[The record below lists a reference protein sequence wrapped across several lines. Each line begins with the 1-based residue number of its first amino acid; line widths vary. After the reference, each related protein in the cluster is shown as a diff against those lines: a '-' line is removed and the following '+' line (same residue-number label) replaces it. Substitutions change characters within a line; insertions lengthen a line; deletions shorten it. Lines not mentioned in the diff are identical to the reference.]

1 MGEKNQIDKMSKNS
15 YMIRIE
21 RKEFPKDVI
30 DLLKKNNVKFR
41 VWENRIFK
49 KEFDDTPE
57 ELSVVYIDS
66 EIYKKLKKVSEI
78 TGIPMEDIAN
88 TEIKG
93 FLRDYVSDEPL
104 IFLDKYLGF
113 KNIKDPISIIEK
125 LNDVVNISEEY
136 IEWLKTIDL
145 NAYVDNWNNPLKNLK
160 K

>member
-88 TEIKG
+88 TEIEG
-93 FLRDYVSDEPL
+93 FLRDHVSDEPL
-104 IFLDKYLGF
+104 LFLDKYIGF
-113 KNIKDPISIIEK
+113 KNIKNPISIIEK